1 MAHLGAGQRKKIY
14 MHYQASGSLSRQE
27 FEMLR
32 ALSTGSRDEV
42 VARTMNV
49 SVRTMRRRFA
59 EIMDDLQ
66 AHTRFQAGFMV
77 ARAGWLPGYGV
88 ECSFTLTDSHLDLRF
103 HEF

>member
-1 MAHLGAGQRKKIY
+1 
-14 MHYQASGSLSRQE
+14 MHYHASSSLSRQE

-77 ARAGWLPGYGV
+77 ARSGWLPSYGV
-88 ECSFTLTDSHLDLRF
+88 ECSFTLQDSRLDLRF